1 MIFRRFLYGI
11 KEGTRNIFR
20 NKMFSLASLGT
31 IIACVFLLGTFLSVA
46 LNVRSTMQQMEQS
59 VGISVFFEPGIST
72 ERKDQIGEEIKK
84 KEDIATMRYVSAE
97 EAWESYKKDVFQ
109 GNEELLEGFEGN
121 NPLKESD
128 SYEITLKEVKSYKQV
143 VSHLE
148 TIDGVRKVRYSEGA
162 AEGMTKINT
171 MGTYL
176 AGGIILI
183 LMAVSIFLVSNTVSI
198 GVAVREEEISIMKL
212 IGAANGF
219 IKAPFRAEGMI
230 IGILGS
236 LIPTAII
243 FAGYEGIIN
252 WMNDK
257 FHVVTVFISAMIA
270 SNLPMTT
277 VFAAAKKQQVKQ
289 ETKKLEEQS
298 RKMQQ
303 EIKDLDEKMIKS
315 NDAYE
320 ACQEKLISVQKQL
333 KKTQQELKEA
343 KASKEDQSRIMSKRI
358 KFLYENGNMAYMEVI
373 FEANNFQEFLKR
385 ADYVSK
391 ISKYDSNMFLQ
402 LQTTE
407 DKIRMA
413 TKSLKQDYQNTKT
426 LTAKAKTEKEKL
438 DQAAAKKKSKLA
450 SYQKQLAS
458 DKELLA
464 WFEAEEKRQ
473 EEMDLA
479 SAKDGNADNTTSK
492 AQSEKNMTGSTA
504 SKNTTSKATTE
515 SKKETTTTTSPSTTV
530 SSGNLSWP
538 VPSCHSI
545 SSGYGYRIHP
555 VTGVRKLHAGIDI
568 PCSTGTTIVAAASGT
583 VVDAGYNAYN
593 GNYLKISHG
602 NGLETMYLHCSKL
615 LVSSGAR
622 VSG

>member
-1 MIFRRFLYGI
+1 
-11 KEGTRNIFR
+11 
-20 NKMFSLASLGT
+20 
-31 IIACVFLLGTFLSVA
+31 
-46 LNVRSTMQQMEQS
+46 
-59 VGISVFFEPGIST
+59 
-72 ERKDQIGEEIKK
+72 
-84 KEDIATMRYVSAE
+84 
-97 EAWESYKKDVFQ
+97 
-109 GNEELLEGFEGN
+109 
-121 NPLKESD
+121 
-128 SYEITLKEVKSYKQV
+128 
-143 VSHLE
+143 
-148 TIDGVRKVRYSEGA
+148 
-162 AEGMTKINT
+162 
-171 MGTYL
+171 
-176 AGGIILI
+176 
-183 LMAVSIFLVSNTVSI
+183 
-198 GVAVREEEISIMKL
+198 
-212 IGAANGF
+212 
-219 IKAPFRAEGMI
+219 
-230 IGILGS
+230 
-236 LIPTAII
+236 
-243 FAGYEGIIN
+243 
-252 WMNDK
+252 
-257 FHVVTVFISAMIA
+257 
-270 SNLPMTT
+270 MTT

-515 SKKETTTTTSPSTTV
+515 SKKETTTTTSPATTV

-545 SSGYGYRIHP
+545 SSGCGFRIHP

-622 VSG
+622 VSGGQMIAKSGATGMVSGAHLHFVVKKNGNYVNPQNYL

>member
-1 MIFRRFLYGI
+1 MKRRYQ
-11 KEGTRNIFR
+11 
-20 NKMFSLASLGT
+20 A
-31 IIACVFLLGTFLSVA
+31 
-46 LNVRSTMQQMEQS
+46 
-59 VGISVFFEPGIST
+59 
-72 ERKDQIGEEIKK
+72 
-84 KEDIATMRYVSAE
+84 
-97 EAWESYKKDVFQ
+97 
-109 GNEELLEGFEGN
+109 
-121 NPLKESD
+121 
-128 SYEITLKEVKSYKQV
+128 
-143 VSHLE
+143 
-148 TIDGVRKVRYSEGA
+148 
-162 AEGMTKINT
+162 
-171 MGTYL
+171 
-176 AGGIILI
+176 GIIMML
-183 LMAVSIFLVSNTVSI
+183 
-198 GVAVREEEISIMKL
+198 
-212 IGAANGF
+212 
-219 IKAPFRAEGMI
+219 
-230 IGILGS
+230 
-236 LIPTAII
+236 
-243 FAGYEGIIN
+243 
-252 WMNDK
+252 
-257 FHVVTVFISAMIA
+257 ISAMIA

-385 ADYVSK
+385 AEYVSK

-492 AQSEKNMTGSTA
+492 
-504 SKNTTSKATTE
+504 SKATTE
-515 SKKETTTTTSPSTTV
+515 SKKETTTKPSSSTTV

-583 VVDAGYNAYN
+583 VVDSGYNAYN
-593 GNYLKISHG
+593 GNYLKIRHG

-622 VSG
+622 VSGGQTIAKSGATGMVSGAHLHFVVKKNGNYVNPQNYL

>member
-1 MIFRRFLYGI
+1 
-11 KEGTRNIFR
+11 
-20 NKMFSLASLGT
+20 
-31 IIACVFLLGTFLSVA
+31 
-46 LNVRSTMQQMEQS
+46 
-59 VGISVFFEPGIST
+59 
-72 ERKDQIGEEIKK
+72 
-84 KEDIATMRYVSAE
+84 
-97 EAWESYKKDVFQ
+97 
-109 GNEELLEGFEGN
+109 
-121 NPLKESD
+121 
-128 SYEITLKEVKSYKQV
+128 
-143 VSHLE
+143 
-148 TIDGVRKVRYSEGA
+148 
-162 AEGMTKINT
+162 
-171 MGTYL
+171 
-176 AGGIILI
+176 
-183 LMAVSIFLVSNTVSI
+183 
-198 GVAVREEEISIMKL
+198 
-212 IGAANGF
+212 
-219 IKAPFRAEGMI
+219 
-230 IGILGS
+230 
-236 LIPTAII
+236 
-243 FAGYEGIIN
+243 
-252 WMNDK
+252 
-257 FHVVTVFISAMIA
+257 
-270 SNLPMTT
+270 
-277 VFAAAKKQQVKQ
+277 
-289 ETKKLEEQS
+289 
-298 RKMQQ
+298 
-303 EIKDLDEKMIKS
+303 
-315 NDAYE
+315 
-320 ACQEKLISVQKQL
+320 
-333 KKTQQELKEA
+333 
-343 KASKEDQSRIMSKRI
+343 MSKRI

-515 SKKETTTTTSPSTTV
+515 SKKETTTTTSPATTV

-545 SSGYGYRIHP
+545 SSGYGFRIHP

-622 VSG
+622 VSGGQMIAKSGATGMVSGAHLHFVVKKNGNYVNPQNYL

>member
-1 MIFRRFLYGI
+1 MKRRYQ
-11 KEGTRNIFR
+11 
-20 NKMFSLASLGT
+20 A
-31 IIACVFLLGTFLSVA
+31 
-46 LNVRSTMQQMEQS
+46 
-59 VGISVFFEPGIST
+59 
-72 ERKDQIGEEIKK
+72 
-84 KEDIATMRYVSAE
+84 
-97 EAWESYKKDVFQ
+97 
-109 GNEELLEGFEGN
+109 
-121 NPLKESD
+121 
-128 SYEITLKEVKSYKQV
+128 
-143 VSHLE
+143 
-148 TIDGVRKVRYSEGA
+148 
-162 AEGMTKINT
+162 
-171 MGTYL
+171 
-176 AGGIILI
+176 GIIMML
-183 LMAVSIFLVSNTVSI
+183 
-198 GVAVREEEISIMKL
+198 
-212 IGAANGF
+212 
-219 IKAPFRAEGMI
+219 
-230 IGILGS
+230 
-236 LIPTAII
+236 
-243 FAGYEGIIN
+243 
-252 WMNDK
+252 
-257 FHVVTVFISAMIA
+257 ISAMIA

-343 KASKEDQSRIMSKRI
+343 KASKENQSKIMSKRI

-385 ADYVSK
+385 AEYVSK
-391 ISKYDSNMFLQ
+391 ISKYDSNMFLR

-479 SAKDGNADNTTSK
+479 SAKDSNADNTTSK

-515 SKKETTTTTSPSTTV
+515 SKKENTTTSSPSTTV
-530 SSGNLSWP
+530 SSGNLIWP

-615 LVSSGAR
+615 LVSSGTR
-622 VSG
+622 VSGGQTIAKSGATGMVSGAHLHFVVKKNGNYVNPQNYL